1 MAYGPGCLHG
11 EETGPRVKTLHG
23 NAPGIIKHA
32 MTRLFIRHKV
42 KNYAK
47 WRDAF
52 DAFKKTRKA
61 GGEKSFKIG
70 HTVGQPNN
78 LCLLFTWESADKARA
93 FLRSKELKAT
103 MQEAGVKEK
112 PEIHIFEDKD

>member
-1 MAYGPGCLHG
+1 MHRDAPAIIN
-11 EETGPRVKTLHG
+11 RV
-23 NAPGIIKHA
+23 
-32 MTRLFIRHKV
+32 MTRVFIRHKV

-47 WRDAF
+47 WRAVF
-52 DAFKKTRKA
+52 DGFKKTRKA

-70 HTVGQPNN
+70 HAVGHPNN
-78 LCLLFTWESADKARA
+78 LCLLFNWESAEKAKS

-112 PEIHIFEDKD
+112 PEVHIFEDKD